1 MKKILSIVL
10 ALALVLSMSVVAF
23 ADETLFEHEIPFP
36 EDNGGKKILT
46 LRATLTLLPLLRLR
60 VQSS

>member
-23 ADETLFEHEIPFP
+23 ADETLFEHEI
-36 EDNGGKKILT
+36 DRKST
-46 LRATLTLLPLLRLR
+46 
-60 VQSS
+60 V